1 MGEDCVIAGGV
12 AAVHRFEDVFASA
25 LHGNMDK
32 LVDAFVRKAVEECF
46 LVAEDVTR
54 VSHAEADAVI
64 AADVR
69 QDSLREFRKIR
80 ADVKAVAGAV
90 LAGKLDFEASVIDKR
105 LDLIDYGLRHKA
117 VEPAFDEVRAAKSA
131 GV

>member
-1 MGEDCVIAGGV
+1 V

-25 LHGNMDK
+25 LDWDVDE
-32 LVDAFVRKAVEECF
+32 LVNAFVRKAVEECF

-80 ADVKAVAGAV
+80 ADVKSVAGAV
-90 LAGKLDFEASVIDKR
+90 LAGELDFEASVIDER
-105 LDLIDYGLRHKA
+105 LDLIDYGLRRKA
-117 VEPAFDEVRAAKSA
+117 VEPAFDEVRAAKST